1 MVRGYIMSD
10 LPNIEDIDLKG
21 FTDAD
26 FKILSTVR
34 GWCYKILPLV
44 YDDSISYYETLAKVT
59 ETLNDLVKN
68 NNIIPE
74 YMMKLIL
81 EYINSGTI
89 GTIVQEILATYILNV
104 KYPPDGITPA
114 VGDGSADD
122 HDAIQG
128 CIDYASN
135 HGGGAI
141 YFPTGTYFT
150 SPFSIPSNVSLY
162 GFDRYK
168 SKIMLKPQDSNE
180 YLLKIVGVNH
190 QIHNLGFDGNCNNQT
205 QEVPAIT
212 TESGVSNLLST
223 NLIIQNASTALN
235 LTGVQAHSQFSD
247 IVLADYRKSALLI
260 TGGTGIQMDN
270 IYFTSSF
277 TNVTDCVSIK
287 NGNTHIIKGIYNNI
301 QPFLTK
307 IVKLKSCINC
317 NIEIDCTSGAVQDF
331 TYEDNNP
338 DNNIRIGLIE
348 KFVRNDISSK
358 IKNINL
364 TVNGDFTEHTE
375 TRTNIYTK
383 LDETVEDKTEEI
395 LNTEVK
401 TVTGDSNEIYTS
413 NKTIDVAGN
422 RTVSVNGDET
432 YTVNGNVDEHYN
444 GDYHANFKNT
454 PELHSETDHFIISS
468 PKRSIDVLNLSNDM
482 SNLLYLTNEGTQ
494 KHQSVEARYGQGFAR
509 SNDTIMVCLRD
520 SEESTC
526 DVLFY
531 TLDGI
536 LKNKVTR
543 SDLGHAN
550 GADYGWDMFWI
561 TSWKLDGSW
570 NGLIKLSTD
579 GSERGVASVSGLV
592 SNDSLVAIT
601 IDRVNGKMYGRGRW
615 WDVYEMTPNSNSDP
629 SSFTAVRIAG
639 APNVNFSYTA
649 QGMAYYN
656 NMLFYP
662 ISEPSG
668 VIITDL
674 TGNVL
679 SSYNTYPF
687 AGLFRVKEL
696 EDMQIDEE
704 TGMAHF
710 FSTFNLPDAAR
721 PTAILQFSRYNLV
734 KPECVDL
741 DNVDTYND
749 HPTLNVDNSQFYFV
763 RGTKEHPFYDLWEAV
778 FASYALQ
785 AIGQRGVTI
794 NVTKT
799 DAPYVCGSIRGNAI
813 AILNGNNALVDAFSL
828 RGAAGQFSSLQVQNG
843 ITKNSFFVID
853 NFHGTINSI
862 HAVPT
867 THTQTILFNCTHSLC
882 YIRDVSETT
891 FNYNVRAAYSI
902 IGCYDTVGYYLP
914 NSAPV
919 TLINGIDCGSVSCT
933 TGGKKYT
940 SFDKCHCE
948 NNTGWNR
955 FTEYIIGHDS
965 IRYPMSGSG
974 TITLKDGTTVTLTVA
989 NDGLTFKSSKDVDVR
1004 LYLR

>member
-1 MVRGYIMSD
+1 MAD
-10 LPNIEDIDLKG
+10 LPNIKDIDLKG

-81 EYINSGTI
+81 EYINSGAI

-114 VGDGSADD
+114 KGDGSTDD

-128 CIDYASN
+128 CIDYAKEQ
-135 HGGGAI
+135 GGGAI
-141 YFPTGTYFT
+141 YFPVGTYFT
-150 SPFSIPSNVSLY
+150 SPLKLPSNVSLY

-168 SKIMLKPQDSNE
+168 SKIMLKPYDKNE
-180 YLLKIVGVNH
+180 YLLNIVGSNH
-190 QIHNLGFDGNCNNQT
+190 QIANLGFDGNADNQT
-205 QEVPAIT
+205 QEVPSILIDT
-212 TESGVSNLLST
+212 SPSNLLLT
-223 NLIIQNASTALN
+223 NLIIQNASTAMEIE
-235 LTGVQAHSQFSD
+235 GVGVHSQFSD
-247 IVLADYRKSALLI
+247 IIFSDYRKRALI
-260 TGGTGIQMDN
+260 AYNGSGVQMDN
-270 IYFTSSF
+270 IMFSSSF
-277 TNVTDCVSIK
+277 INVTDCINIRGG
-287 NGNTHIIKGIYNNI
+287 NGYVINAIYNNI
-301 QPFLTK
+301 TPFLSK

-317 NIEIDCTSGAVQDF
+317 NIDIDCTSGALQEFSYDD
-331 TYEDNNP
+331 DNP
-338 DNNIRIGLIE
+338 HNNIRIGLIE
-348 KFVRNDISSK
+348 KFVRDSVSANV
-358 IKNINL
+358 KNILL
-364 TVNGDFTEHTE
+364 TVTGDLTEHTE

-401 TVTGDSNEIYTS
+401 TVTGDSSEIYTA

-432 YTVNGNVDEHYN
+432 FTVNGNTDNHFN
-444 GDYHANFKNT
+444 GDFNANFKNT
-454 PELHSETDHFIISS
+454 PELHTETEHFIVSS
-468 PKRSIDVLNLSNDM
+468 PEKSVDVLNLSNDM
-482 SNLLYLTNEGTQ
+482 NNLLYLTNEGTQ
-494 KHQSVEARYGQGFAR
+494 KHSAAEARYGQGFAR
-509 SNDTIMVCLRD
+509 SNDTIMVCCRD
-520 SEESTC
+520 ADESTC
-526 DVLFY
+526 DILFY
-531 TLDGI
+531 TMDGT
-536 LKNKVTR
+536 LKNKVIRT
-543 SDLGHAN
+543 DVGHAN
-550 GADYGWDMFWI
+550 GADYGWGMFWI

-570 NGLIKLSTD
+570 NGIIKLSTD

-601 IDRVNGKMYGRGRW
+601 IDRINGKMYGRGRW
-615 WDVYEMTPNSNSDP
+615 WDVYEMTPNSDSDP

-639 APNVNFSYTA
+639 APKVNFSYTA

-668 VIITDL
+668 LIITDL
-674 TGNVL
+674 KGNVL

-696 EDMQIDEE
+696 EDLQIDED

-763 RGTKEHPFYDLWEAV
+763 RGTREHPFYDVWEAV

-785 AIGQRGVTI
+785 ALGQRGCTI
-794 NVTKT
+794 NVTAT
-799 DAPYVCGSIRGNAI
+799 DKEYVCGSVRGNGI
-813 AILNGNNALVDAFSL
+813 AILNGNNAIVDAFSV
-828 RGAAGQFSSLQVQNG
+828 RGASCVVNSLKVNNG
-843 ITKNSFFVID
+843 ITQNSFFVVD
-853 NFHGTINSI
+853 NFHGTLNSV

-867 THTQTILFNCTHSLC
+867 THTQTILFNCTHSVC
-882 YIRDVSETT
+882 YIRDISETS
-891 FNYNVRAAYSI
+891 FSYNIRAAYSI
-902 IGCYDTVGYYLP
+902 IGAYDNAGYYLP

-919 TLINGIDCGSVSCT
+919 TLINGIDCGVVNCT
-933 TGGKKYT
+933 TAGKKYS

-948 NNTGWNR
+948 QNTGWNR
-955 FTEYIIGHDS
+955 FTEYIIGRGS

-974 TITLKDGTTVTLTVA
+974 TITLDDGTTVTLTVE
-989 NDGLTFKSSKDVDVR
+989 NDGLTFKSSKAIDVR